1 MAENRRLNERPRL
14 RIETFGQF
22 TIRHGDREVVLNGR
36 KARALLGYL
45 ALGESGQETRE
56 RLVGLLWSETE
67 EGKARASL
75 RQTLYEIREAFQA
88 VGFDKFEADKHVA
101 RLDRD
106 ALEVDLWDVMESAK
120 RGEPHPILLERDRV
134 TESLLRELET
144 VDPSFRSWLLAK
156 QQSLHNRLV
165 VHLEDVLRGQADAA
179 ASRNEEQ
186 VARALM
192 KLDPTHEEAARA
204 LIRARVAAGDMGGAL
219 GIYKA
224 LWKLLE
230 DEYDVEPSKETQ
242 ALIADVKMGHGPATS
257 PPPRDATASATGT
270 TGGLPLPIATKALS
284 PGALLRHNT
293 PKLVV
298 SIGGFELAGSGA
310 TSRHLIE
317 GFRREL
323 IACLVRFREWVVRD
337 RSLVPG
343 QVLSERDDLAE
354 YAIDA
359 SAFEAGD
366 TVRFVLT
373 LLDIESN
380 SYLWSEQLNLSVE
393 SWFEAQQLVVRRLAS
408 ALNVH
413 LSAERLVQLSRRPAN
428 DLKAYDAW
436 LLGQATFLSFD
447 PKSWD
452 RAADLYRQV
461 IRDMPDFAPAY
472 SSLAQLHNSNHIVM
486 PGIFR
491 DPKRTEQALFFARE
505 AARLDPV
512 DSRSQLCLGWSHA
525 MSKQYEQ
532 AMIHVPL
539 AYELND
545 NDPWTM
551 ISAANCFAFCG
562 FFDRSRAITAHLLQL
577 PLAPSPLQWA
587 YHVAIRFM
595 ESDYEGCLAA
605 AESAGD
611 VNPNVPG
618 YRAAALSHLG
628 QRDAAREALGH
639 FYQVVR
645 RRWVGKEPASEEAI
659 TRWFLHMFPIR
670 RSEDWARLRD
680 GLAGAGAPVA
690 NLFHDQW

>member
-1 MAENRRLNERPRL
+1 M

-56 RLVGLLWSETE
+56 QLVGLLWSETE

-179 ASRNEEQ
+179 ANRNEEQ

-257 PPPRDATASATGT
+257 PPPRDATASAIGT
-270 TGGLPLPIATKALS
+270 TGGMPRPTATKALS

-545 NDPWTM
+545 NDP
-551 ISAANCFAFCG
+551 G
-562 FFDRSRAITAHLLQL
+562 
-577 PLAPSPLQWA
+577 P
-587 YHVAIRFM
+587 
-595 ESDYEGCLAA
+595 
-605 AESAGD
+605 
-611 VNPNVPG
+611 
-618 YRAAALSHLG
+618 
-628 QRDAAREALGH
+628 
-639 FYQVVR
+639 
-645 RRWVGKEPASEEAI
+645 
-659 TRWFLHMFPIR
+659 
-670 RSEDWARLRD
+670 
-680 GLAGAGAPVA
+680 
-690 NLFHDQW
+690 